1 MLHSMSRKKKD
12 ERERDIEDN
21 GGNITTATFFFL
33 VKCSFGGSSH
43 VDKLASV
50 GLEQFNK

>member
-1 MLHSMSRKKKD
+1 MRG
-12 ERERDIEDN
+12 ERDIEDN
-21 GGNITTATFFFL
+21 GGNITTATFFIFIF
-33 VKCSFGGSSH
+33 VKRSFGGSSH